1 MRNFVFCNISLER
14 CSKLLMLMCMI
25 RYCVSLLY
33 VFLVAIYS
41 YGQTCQDKEVTVS
54 EEWIPQLQVKTN
66 AVGLAMAVAN
76 LAVEVDFA
84 KHWSFTLPVYYSAWD
99 YFKPT
104 LKFRT
109 FTVQPEVRYWFNR
122 DNEKWFLGAHFGYG
136 YYNFALDGD
145 YRTQDYNRETPS
157 MGGGLSVGY
166 RTHFSKN
173 KRWKMEFTL
182 GGGVY
187 DSHYDKFRNEE
198 NGFLVRTEKKTWFG
212 IDQVAVSFVYSFNLK
227 KGGNR

>member
-1 MRNFVFCNISLER
+1 
-14 CSKLLMLMCMI
+14 MCMI

-33 VFLVAIYS
+33 VFFVAICS
-41 YGQTCQDKEVTVS
+41 YGQTCQDKEDSVS

-122 DNEKWFLGAHFGYG
+122 HNEKWFLGAHFGYG

-166 RTHFSKN
+166 RTHISKN

-198 NGFLVRTEKKTWFG
+198 NGFLVRTEKKTWYG